1 MGPGGAI
8 GSVGASGQWPQWPK
22 PRGAKR
28 RNRLADVTVS
38 VALPWLVF
46 FLILSLFLFAYHDMR
61 LVVWVLVGL
70 CVCLAGLF
78 MTLGFCG
85 RHSAFVAIGLM
96 CLLSVSLATAVG
108 SWLHSQYLVRYWEL
122 EKGSVYKD
130 VDPSADPD
138 LTTDAGIITF
148 GANAFVDDSRTLG
161 FLADGGIF
169 CVAPVAVP
177 PYYSDKV
184 NYWAVGTGCCQ
195 TRSAFDCG
203 PSRELGTLSGMPEL
217 TEPRYSQAVA
227 EAVAVYGLTNS
238 PGAQLLSFA
247 ENPQQV
253 ITEMWDETLT
263 LALLAMLADLVICC
277 LAGVGMARLLQ
288 PQSRD
293 SEKTPLRK

>member
-1 MGPGGAI
+1 MGLGGAT
-8 GSVGASGQWPQWPK
+8 GSVGASGQWPQWSK

-61 LVVWVLVGL
+61 LLVWVLVGL

-78 MTLGFCG
+78 MTLGFYG
-85 RHSAFVAIGLM
+85 RHPVFVAIGLM

-108 SWLHSQYLVRYWEL
+108 SWLHSHYLVRYWEL

-130 VDPSADPD
+130 VDPLTEPE

-148 GANAFVDDSRTLG
+148 VANAFVDDSRTLG
-161 FLADGGIF
+161 FVADGGIF

-184 NYWAVGTGCCQ
+184 NYWAVGTNCCQ
-195 TRSAFDCG
+195 SRSGFDCG
-203 PSRELGTLSGMPEL
+203 SSRELGTLSGVPEL
-217 TEPRYSQAVA
+217 AGPRYSEAVA
-227 EAVAVYGLTNS
+227 EAAAVYGLTS
-238 PGAQLLSFA
+238 SQGAQLLSFA
-247 ENPQQV
+247 DNPQQV
-253 ITEMWDETLT
+253 ITEMWDDTLT
-263 LALLAMLADLVICC
+263 VALLAILADLVICC

-293 SEKTPLRK
+293 SEKTRLRK